1 MRRAAVEF
9 EAWKYYLGGVP
20 AASAEPGS
28 LSNQG
33 QAAAKAI
40 GLLQARSDPRG
51 GRLVGAAFNPHNHET
66 MNFSSRLFDRIRIG
80 PSEAEEVVEADARLC
95 DHPGCTKAGEFRA
108 PMGRGKEG
116 KFFQFCL
123 EHVKAYN
130 ATYNYFAGMN
140 DEALA
145 AYAKQE
151 EIGHR
156 PTWKLGVNASA
167 ARMAQRGREAGGPEM
182 QDAFNLFRGRAGR
195 EQERAEP
202 RVGVLAK
209 KALETLDLD
218 DTADRAAIKA
228 RYKELVKRFHPDANG
243 GDRSREG
250 RLQEILKAYQTL
262 KSSGLA

>member
-1 MRRAAVEF
+1 
-9 EAWKYYLGGVP
+9 
-20 AASAEPGS
+20 
-28 LSNQG
+28 
-33 QAAAKAI
+33 
-40 GLLQARSDPRG
+40 LLQAQSDPRSD
-51 GRLVGAAFNPHNHET
+51 RLVDAAFHTHNHET
-66 MNFSSRLFDRIRIG
+66 MNFNSRLFDRIRIG
-80 PSEAEEVVEADARLC
+80 PSEAEEVVEADARHC

-130 ATYNYFAGMN
+130 ATYNYFSGMN

-167 ARMAQRGREAGGPEM
+167 ARMAQRGRGPSEQDGADM
-182 QDAFNLFRGRAGR
+182 QDAFNLFRGRTGR
-195 EQERAEP
+195 EQEQAAP
-202 RVGVLAK
+202 RVGVVAR

-218 DTADRAAIKA
+218 ETADRVAIKA

-262 KSSGLA
+262 KTNGLV

>member
-1 MRRAAVEF
+1 
-9 EAWKYYLGGVP
+9 
-20 AASAEPGS
+20 
-28 LSNQG
+28 
-33 QAAAKAI
+33 
-40 GLLQARSDPRG
+40 
-51 GRLVGAAFNPHNHET
+51 

-80 PSEAEEVVEADARLC
+80 PSEAEEVVEADARRC

-123 EHVKAYN
+123 DHVKAYN

-156 PTWKLGVNASA
+156 PTWKLGVNSKA
-167 ARMAQRGREAGGPEM
+167 ARMSQRGRKANGEAGADM
-182 QDAFNLFRGRAGR
+182 HDAFNLFGSRNKQQAAQP
-195 EQERAEP
+195 ES
-202 RVGVLAK
+202 RVGIVAR
-209 KALETLDLD
+209 KALDTLGLD
-218 DTADRAAIKA
+218 DTADSAAIKA

-250 RLQEILKAYQTL
+250 TLQEILKAYQQL
-262 KSSGLA
+262 KSVGMV

>member
-1 MRRAAVEF
+1 
-9 EAWKYYLGGVP
+9 
-20 AASAEPGS
+20 
-28 LSNQG
+28 
-33 QAAAKAI
+33 
-40 GLLQARSDPRG
+40 
-51 GRLVGAAFNPHNHET
+51 
-66 MNFSSRLFDRIRIG
+66 MNFNSRLFDRIRIG
-80 PSEAEEVVEADARLC
+80 PSEAEEVVEADQRRC
-95 DHPGCTKAGEFRA
+95 DHSGCAKAGEFRA

-156 PTWKLGVNASA
+156 PTWKLGVNSKA
-167 ARMAQRGREAGGPEM
+167 ARMAQRGRVAGGEAGPEV
-182 QDAFNLFRGRAGR
+182 QDKFNIFGARGQQA
-195 EQERAEP
+195 AKPEP
-202 RVGVLAK
+202 RVGVLAR
-209 KALETLDLD
+209 KALETLGLD
-218 DTADRAAIKA
+218 ENADRVAIKA

-250 RLQEILKAYQTL
+250 TLQEILKAYQTL
-262 KSSGLA
+262 KGQGLA